1 MVTKNVTF
9 LFVSQIHE
17 ADLFLLYCAVLD
29 VIPFTLETF
38 TCFLEFEEVFLNN
51 TGYLLFT
58 EYFDII

>member
-1 MVTKNVTF
+1 MVTKT
-9 LFVSQIHE
+9 
-17 ADLFLLYCAVLD
+17 LLSYLYRKYTKQTYFYLTVLD